1 MDKNSSGTEYH
12 KPRKHYLKGFSTM
25 DTDLPT
31 IIARGENETTEFKL
45 DSVRNE
51 HLAKELGA
59 LANFRGGKLLLGV
72 SDKGEISGVKRDDNE
87 ERLQNVAYNFEPPL
101 SLSVKKCEIGHKSIL
116 EVKILETAGKPYVYK
131 SSTGNIYYIRSG
143 SVSRE
148 ATRAEVRR
156 MFQASAELHFEIT
169 PVSGTSEKN
178 LDLFLVNSFLM
189 DYRSISMDDLSRDEQ
204 LALLENL
211 SLITPARQST
221 VLAIILFA
229 KNPTGFLPGCHTQVV
244 VYEKETRESKVRGH
258 RMFTGP
264 LISDLPLII
273 SFLANYNPREFDDV
287 KGQREEFRKYPEFA
301 VREAVVNALCHRDYT
316 LQGAGVRIEMFE
328 NRMVVTSP
336 GGLPNTQTLGRM
348 KTGISY
354 ARNPLLLQYLYDY
367 RYVERLGRGI
377 PKIFA
382 SMKSNGNKVPELVDE
397 DTYFQII
404 LPAASIHDGID

>member
-1 MDKNSSGTEYH
+1 
-12 KPRKHYLKGFSTM
+12 M

-31 IIARGENETTEFKL
+31 IIAKGENETTEFKL
-45 DSVRNE
+45 DTVRNE

-72 SDKGEISGVKRDDNE
+72 SDKGEITGVKRDDNE
-87 ERLQNVAYNFEPPL
+87 ERLQNIAYNFEPPL
-101 SLSVKKCEIGHKSIL
+101 SLRVEEREIDHKSVL
-116 EVKILETAGKPYVYK
+116 EVRIVETAGKPYVYK
-131 SSTGNIYYIRSG
+131 SSTRNIYYIRSG

-148 ATRAEVRR
+148 ATRAEVKR
-156 MFQASAELHFEIT
+156 MFQASAELHFEVT

-189 DYRSISMDDLSRDEQ
+189 DYRNISMDELGRDEQ

-211 SLITPARQST
+211 SLITPDHQST

-229 KNPTGFLPGCHTQVV
+229 KNPVGILPGCHTQIVI
-244 VYEKETRESKVRGH
+244 YERETRESKVRDH
-258 RMFTGP
+258 RMFSGA

-273 SFLANYNPREFDDV
+273 SFLANYNPRAFDEV
-287 KGQREEFRKYPEFA
+287 KGQREELVKYPEFA

-316 LQGAGVRIEMFE
+316 LQGAGVRIEIFQD
-328 NRMVVTSP
+328 RMVVTSP
-336 GGLPNTQTLGRM
+336 GGLPNTQTIGRM

-382 SMKSNGNKVPELVDE
+382 SMKSNGNKVPEFVDE

-404 LPAASIHDGID
+404 LPAVFHD

>member
-1 MDKNSSGTEYH
+1 
-12 KPRKHYLKGFSTM
+12 M

-45 DSVRNE
+45 DTVRNE

-72 SDKGEISGVKRDDNE
+72 SDKGEITGVKRDDNE
-87 ERLQNVAYNFEPPL
+87 ERLQNIAYNFEPPL
-101 SLSVKKCEIGHKSIL
+101 TLSVKKHEIDHHSIL
-116 EVKILETAGKPYVYK
+116 EVKIVETAGKPYVYK
-131 SSTGNIYYIRSG
+131 SSTRNIYYIRSG

-156 MFQASAELHFEIT
+156 MFQASTDLHFEVS
-169 PVSGTSEKN
+169 PASGTSEKD

-189 DYRSISMDDLSRDEQ
+189 DYRNISMDELSRDEQ
-204 LALLENL
+204 LALLTNL
-211 SLITPARQST
+211 SLITPDHQLT
-221 VLAIILFA
+221 VLGIILFA
-229 KNPTGFLPGCHTQVV
+229 KNSVRFLPGCHTQIA
-244 VYEKETRESKVRGH
+244 VYEKQTRESKVRDH
-258 RMFTGP
+258 RMFSGA
-264 LISDLPLII
+264 LIGDLPLMI
-273 SFLANYNPREFDDV
+273 SFLANYNPRAFDEI
-287 KGQREEFRKYPEFA
+287 KGQREERVKYPAFA

-316 LQGAGVRIEMFE
+316 LQGTGVRIEIFQD
-328 NRMVVTSP
+328 RMVVTSP
-336 GGLPNTQTLGRM
+336 GGLPNTQTIGRM

-354 ARNPLLLQYLYDY
+354 ARNPLLFQYLYDY

-382 SMKSNGNKVPELVDE
+382 SMKSNGNKVPELVDG

-404 LPAASIHDGID
+404 LPARLNF